1 MEDFT
6 PTTELEMLANG
17 DTITHHVLRPTFTA
31 VLLYSDYATGD
42 FGEDVYASTFEPARP
57 QDAARLAQLEAI
69 SVNDQIQLADDM
81 RCILVLRGTC
91 KISLDATSFE
101 SASIANHG

>member
-17 DTITHHVLRPTFTA
+17 DTITHHVLRPTFTV
-31 VLLYSDYATGD
+31 VLLYPDYATGD
-42 FGEDVYASTFEPARP
+42 FGADVYVSSFETARP
-57 QDAARLAQLEAI
+57 QDAARLAQLEAV
-69 SVNDQIQLADDM
+69 SVNDQIQSADDM

-101 SASIANHG
+101 SASIGNHG